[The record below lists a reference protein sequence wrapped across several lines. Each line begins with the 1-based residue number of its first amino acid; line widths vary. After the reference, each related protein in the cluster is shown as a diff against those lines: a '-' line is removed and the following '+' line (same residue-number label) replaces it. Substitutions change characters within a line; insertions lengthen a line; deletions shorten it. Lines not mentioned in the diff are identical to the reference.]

1 MKLLITFKPIEW
13 NKGLKFGSIIP
24 YLELKYI
31 CMLSSWSISIWIN
44 YATPLFLSYII
55 KNKVYILLPVGY
67 NHRHSANHRQWFRQ
81 SGKIWPE
88 SNFLLIVIVVSTC
101 AQEIM
106 HGSTIAIGRFSHIF
120 GEARIHPNHSTYYY
134 ILLWRETLQIFI
146 VGSLCVCMYGCVA
159 TMMTIA
165 AAD

>member
-1 MKLLITFKPIEW
+1 MPHLYFYPI
-13 NKGLKFGSIIP
+13 F
-24 YLELKYI
+24 
-31 CMLSSWSISIWIN
+31 
-44 YATPLFLSYII
+44 I
-55 KNKVYILLPVGY
+55 KNKVYILLQVGY

-106 HGSTIAIGRFSHIF
+106 HVSTIAMGRFSHIF

-146 VGSLCVCMYGCVA
+146 VGSLCVYVRMCCDDDDDDSSGRLEVLVECLHTDKKKVKFDGLTWA
-159 TMMTIA
+159 TSIA
-165 AAD
+165 KLI